1 MSVAK
6 SIWILEFRGRSKR
19 ITQNPNFLT
28 KTNNLWFCNHGRHW
42 LAILCFTFRWIMRK
56 RRFKRHVLWTIEE
69 TRLTFEELSIMLT
82 RLKACMNSRPLY
94 PISSDPKDFNPLI
107 PGLFNNWSITYLDVT
122 DVKMN
127 QLSRFQLLQAMQQ
140 HFWDYLFHQRNKWRH
155 CIWNNCNWDKV
166 NTKVLIKEENCH
178 YCDGNWSKVDQ
189 FIKIHLKNN
198 SKIIV
203 IIIQGFIIINY
214 NYHSLSFKFI

>member
-1 MSVAK
+1 MSRNLFEYWNFVDAQNELHK
-6 SIWILEFRGRSKR
+6 IR
-19 ITQNPNFLT
+19 IFWPKLT
-28 KTNNLWFCNHGRHW
+28 IYDF
-42 LAILCFTFRWIMRK
+42 AITEDIDWQYYASFRWIMRK

-107 PGLFNNWSITYLDVT
+107 PGLFNNWSITYPDVT

-155 CIWNNCNWDKV
+155 CIWNNCTWDKV
-166 NTKVLIKEENCH
+166 NIRVLIKEENCH